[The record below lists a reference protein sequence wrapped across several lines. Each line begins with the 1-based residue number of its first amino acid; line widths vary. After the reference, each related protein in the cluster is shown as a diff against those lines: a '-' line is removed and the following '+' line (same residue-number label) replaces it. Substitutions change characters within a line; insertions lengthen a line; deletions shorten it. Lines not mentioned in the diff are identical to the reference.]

1 MVTAV
6 HPIPPVNPPGC
17 RKLPVYTEEYTG
29 ILLVRRQRTARE
41 GARMLGEADR
51 EQLIRL
57 RWLWEKSYDI
67 SADGETWTATRRDDA
82 DVVLTASSSQ
92 ALWLALKD
100 DNAKR
105 KA

>member
-1 MVTAV
+1 MT
-6 HPIPPVNPPGC
+6 
-17 RKLPVYTEEYTG
+17 
-29 ILLVRRQRTARE
+29 
-41 GARMLGEADR
+41 LGEADR

-67 SADGETWTATRRDDA
+67 STDGETWTATRQDDP

-92 ALWLALKD
+92 ALWLAIKD

-105 KA
+105 KAETGRGGYWIETCSGPPYFVAAPPRPRFRNSGA